1 MQSEI
6 KEKDV
11 LLKEREITLKEKD
24 MEIMSINEE
33 MKQAKDAAA
42 ASTTDSTIDLEGEQV
57 QTYTNQKINDAV
69 EEALRKS
76 AMQQKEVLDDLSK
89 ELDVLKS
96 TIEGKDKEI
105 ENLKES
111 TSASG
116 SNKATE
122 DDSQKVDVK
131 KLMSTIYDRFK
142 QKFPDDSE
150 EEVKNPQILKA
161 VRLILK
167 QVAAESEAS
176 E

>member
-1 MQSEI
+1 MS
-6 KEKDV
+6 
-11 LLKEREITLKEKD
+11 LKE
-24 MEIMSINEE
+24 E
-33 MKQAKDAAA
+33 MRRAKDAAA

-57 QTYTNQKINDAV
+57 QTYTNQKINNAV
-69 EEALRKS
+69 EEALKKS
-76 AMQQKEVLDDLSK
+76 AIQQKEVVDDLSK
-89 ELDVLKS
+89 QLGALKS

-111 TSASG
+111 TSG
-116 SNKATE
+116 STKATE

>member
-1 MQSEI
+1 MS
-6 KEKDV
+6 
-11 LLKEREITLKEKD
+11 LKEEIRR
-24 MEIMSINEE
+24 
-33 MKQAKDAAA
+33 AKDAAA

-57 QTYTNQKINDAV
+57 QTYTNQKINNAV
-69 EEALRKS
+69 EEALKKS
-76 AMQQKEVLDDLSK
+76 AIQQKEVVDDLSK
-89 ELDVLKS
+89 QLDALKS

-111 TSASG
+111 TSG
-116 SNKATE
+116 STKATE